1 MMACSIQIW
10 RFDLAS
16 RSASAC
22 CLAWSVNESAMPS
35 LLLGGVRT
43 SRNMILAEILDALL
57 VSRSELTI
65 AINNAFKE
73 AGVQIPFPSRTCIFI
88 GLTVPCPEP
97 AALHSGRDRI
107 NSRAT
112 RIRPSLQSRAVW
124 RKSDMLIFSIGGRA
138 NGAQPGENLL

>member
-1 MMACSIQIW
+1 MACSIQIW

-73 AGVQIPFPSRTCIFI
+73 AGIQIPFPQQDVHLHWPDGS
-88 GLTVPCPEP
+88 VPGT
-97 AALHSGRDRI
+97 GRIAQREGS
-107 NSRAT
+107 NQ
-112 RIRPSLQSRAVW
+112 L
-124 RKSDMLIFSIGGRA
+124 KSDKDPPFIAEPGGVA
-138 NGAQPGENLL
+138 KK